1 MGDLETVSQQTTGCW
16 PAGDNPPPTV
26 SDYDLLRLIG
36 QGGFGQVWLAKNRT
50 TGHLRAV
57 KVIPLH
63 RSGTTDPAGREI
75 TSLTRLEANL
85 RRQHPNLLN
94 IHHVGTTPAYVF
106 YVMDLADDASG
117 NPGSSQPDYR
127 PATLQSRLE
136 AGPLAAEQCLCYARQ
151 LLAGL
156 ASLHQAGMVHRD
168 VKPANCLFVDGEL
181 KLADFG
187 LVTEANPQVSRV
199 GTLKYMPPDGHMDTR
214 ADVYAAGLVI
224 YEMLTGLPVESF
236 PRLGDRAQQAVE
248 TPILGMLNRVALRAC
263 EPDPQRRFRDAGEM
277 LAHLQKRGSELPS
290 KPLPEAAAGTFSPGH
305 PCGYRALGVGS
316 VGPVGE
322 PPGARPRQLRHPSLR
337 GHDLPGQ
344 RAPGR
349 HRRKPLHHALHD
361 REPAGAGP
369 SRGLQAPWAGEP
381 GGRPA
386 RLRPAA
392 PHRGPLEVQ
401 AVGRAERSRARLAAL
416 YFGTTAGS
424 AGAYSRSIPPSSP
437 TAWIVTSKCFFSAV
451 VISNRL
457 GTLGSS

>member
-290 KPLPEAAAGTFSPGH
+290 AH
-305 PCGYRALGVGS
+305 PNRSRKRLLAPFLLATLAVIVLSGLAALG
-316 VGPVGE
+316 
-322 PPGARPRQLRHPSLR
+322 L
-337 GHDLPGQ
+337 
-344 RAPGR
+344 
-349 HRRKPLHHALHD
+349 
-361 REPAGAGP
+361 
-369 SRGLQAPWAGEP
+369 WAS
-381 GGRPA
+381 RPA
-386 RLRPAA
+386 RVHVNFVTHPFEATIYLDNVLQVDTEGNPYTTPCTIENLPARV
-392 PHRGPLEVQ
+392 HRVVFKHPGLESLEVGLQ
-401 AVGRAERSRARLAAL
+401 DFAQQRRIEAH
-416 YFGTTAGS
+416 
-424 AGAYSRSIPPSSP
+424 
-437 TAWIVTSKCFFSAV
+437 WKSKP
-451 VISNRL
+451 
-457 GTLGSS
+457 